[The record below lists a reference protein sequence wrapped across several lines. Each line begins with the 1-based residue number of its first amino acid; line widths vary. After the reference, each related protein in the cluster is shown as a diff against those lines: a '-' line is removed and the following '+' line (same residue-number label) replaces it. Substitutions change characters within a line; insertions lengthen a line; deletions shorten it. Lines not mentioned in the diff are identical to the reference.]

1 MVKIVVKFK
10 ILEGMEEAYLN
21 DIKPCILATRK
32 EPGCLEY
39 TAFWNA
45 EERELT
51 LFETFRDSEA
61 ATKHLE
67 YPHYAVD
74 FKALKK
80 YYEGKAV
87 AQRYED
93 PIV

>member
-1 MVKIVVKFK
+1 MIKIVVKFK
-10 ILEGMEEAYLN
+10 ILAGMEEAYLQ
-21 DIKPCILATRK
+21 DLKPCILATRQ

-45 EERELT
+45 EERILT
-51 LFETFRDSEA
+51 LFECFADKEA
-61 ATKHLE
+61 ADRHLE

-74 FKALKK
+74 FRALKK

-87 AQRYED
+87 AERYEG
-93 PIV
+93 PII

>member
-10 ILEGMEEAYLN
+10 IQAGQEAYLR
-21 DIKPCILATRK
+21 DLKPCILATRE

-39 TAFWNA
+39 TAFWNKD
-45 EERELT
+45 ERVLT
-51 LFETFRDSEA
+51 LFECFADSDA
-61 ATKHLE
+61 AAKHLE

-74 FKALKK
+74 FRALKK
-80 YYEGKAV
+80 YYDGKAE

-93 PIV
+93 PII

>member
-10 ILEGMEEAYLN
+10 IQAGQEEAYLR
-21 DIKPCILATRK
+21 DLKPCILATRE

-39 TAFWNA
+39 TAFWNKD
-45 EERELT
+45 ERVLT
-51 LFETFRDSEA
+51 LFECFADSDA
-61 ATKHLE
+61 AAKHLE

-74 FKALKK
+74 FRALKK
-80 YYEGKAV
+80 YYDGNAE

-93 PIV
+93 PII

>member
-10 ILEGMEEAYLN
+10 IQKGVEADYLR
-21 DIKPCILATRK
+21 DLKPCILKTRE

-45 EERELT
+45 EENVLT
-51 LFETFRDSEA
+51 LFECFKDSDA
-61 ATKHLE
+61 AAKHLE
-67 YPHYAVD
+67 YPHFAVD

-80 YYEGKAV
+80 YYDGKAV
-87 AQRYED
+87 AERYED
-93 PIV
+93 EII